1 VTRFNI
7 ATPKTYKDKA
17 GNEKTTWLNVGTMV
31 YFEPTEQ
38 KDGSFI
44 IELNLLPGVTFRAFE
59 QKPKEERRPNEE
71 IPY

>member
-1 VTRFNI
+1 
-7 ATPKTYKDKA
+7 
-17 GNEKTTWLNVGTMV
+17 MV

-59 QKPKEERRPNEE
+59 QKPKEE
-71 IPY
+71 